1 MSLTEKGISP
11 PRDTWFQD
19 APFYREIWDWMSRLY
34 AVFPKVSTYSI
45 TISPGAVSANTNKEV
60 TVTVTGLNTS
70 DIVYV
75 NKPTMTTGIV
85 LGGARVSAANTLAV
99 VYGNLTA
106 GSLTPASESYTVVAI
121 RK

>member
-11 PRDTWFQD
+11 PRDTWFKD
-19 APFYREIWDWMSRLY
+19 WPFYREIWDWISRLY
-34 AVFPKVSTYSI
+34 AVFPKVSTYSV
-45 TISPGAVSANTNKEV
+45 TIAPGAVSANTNKEV

-85 LGGARVSAANTLAV
+85 LGGARVSAADTLAV